1 MSQLRSNRA
10 RLWNIKHARND
21 HNSSWSGMAGGK
33 EVTRMFLERR
43 LDVLLGLGCHP
54 EEFDLYSFFQYKV
67 AEGLKRVSPCP
78 QNSVQDDSLATI

>member
-1 MSQLRSNRA
+1 
-10 RLWNIKHARND
+10 
-21 HNSSWSGMAGGK
+21 
-33 EVTRMFLERR
+33 MFLERR
-43 LDVLLGLGCHP
+43 LYVLLGLGCHP